1 MLTLA
6 LVIAFSAIII
16 LFSREF
22 GALFKKI
29 FAFRGAKL
37 FLPLIVI
44 TWFIVFY
51 EPYVYFVLLFIK
63 RNLHLLITF
72 VADYLPF
79 EFGANSAISI
89 IVLTM
94 VAILPKYAMDVWS
107 IRKTRYPFVYGTFLS
122 TFLWLWVVVLITIG
136 FY

>member
-37 FLPLIVI
+37 FLPLIII

-79 EFGANSAISI
+79 SFGATSVVSI
-89 IVLTM
+89 IVLTI
-94 VAILPKYAMDVWS
+94 VAILPVYALDVWS
-107 IRKTRYPFVYGTFLS
+107 IRKTRYPFAYGKFLS
-122 TFLWLWVVVLITIG
+122 VFLWLWVVVLITIG